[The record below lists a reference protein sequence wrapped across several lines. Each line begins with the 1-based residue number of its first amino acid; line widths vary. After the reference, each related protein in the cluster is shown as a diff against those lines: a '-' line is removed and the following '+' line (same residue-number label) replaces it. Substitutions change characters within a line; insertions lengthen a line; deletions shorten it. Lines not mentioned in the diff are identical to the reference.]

1 MAEIEEAVYSR
12 LTTTA
17 AVTAIV
23 GAGSASRIY
32 PNKIPQ
38 EATLPAVA
46 YQRVSTRRVKAHAAP
61 TGLARVRVQ
70 VTCVA
75 RTYSEVKGLAVVV
88 RKALEGV
95 MGTVGG
101 LALQGSWLETDAD
114 EYGDAEGLHSVRQDF
129 MVWHTEAI

>member
-1 MAEIEEAVYSR
+1 MAEIEEAFNSR

-75 RTYSEVKGLAVVV
+75 RTYSEVKALAVVV

-101 LALQGSWLETDAD
+101 LAVQGSWLETDAD

-129 MVWHTEAI
+129 MFWHTEAI

>member
-75 RTYSEVKGLAVVV
+75 RTYSAVKGLAVVV
-88 RKALEGV
+88 RKALDGV

-101 LALQGSWLETDAD
+101 VAVQGSWLETDAD

>member
-1 MAEIEEAVYSR
+1 VAEIEEAVYSR

-17 AVTAIV
+17 AVTAIC
-23 GAGSASRIY
+23 STRIY

-75 RTYSEVKGLAVVV
+75 SSYSAVKALATAV
-88 RKALEGV
+88 RKAMEGV

-101 LALQGSWLETDAD
+101 VGVQGSWLETDAD
-114 EYGDAEGLHSVRQDF
+114 EYGDAETLHSVRQDF
-129 MVWHTEAI
+129 MIWHTEAIT

>member
-12 LTTTA
+12 LTATG
-17 AVTAIV
+17 AVTALV
-23 GAGSASRIY
+23 GSGSAARIY

-75 RTYSEVKGLAVVV
+75 RTYSEVKALAVVV

-101 LALQGSWLETDAD
+101 LAVQGSWLETDAD

-129 MVWHTEAI
+129 MLWHTEAV

>member
-1 MAEIEEAVYSR
+1 MAEIEEAIYSR
-12 LTTTA
+12 LTA
-17 AVTAIV
+17 ASAVTALV
-23 GAGSASRIY
+23 STRIY

-46 YQRVSTRRVKAHAAP
+46 YQRISARRVKAHAAP

-95 MGTVGG
+95 IGTVGG
-101 LALQGSWLETDAD
+101 LAVQGSWLETDAD

-129 MVWHTEAI
+129 MFWHTEAI

>member
-12 LTTTA
+12 LTATG
-17 AVTAIV
+17 AVTALV
-23 GAGSASRIY
+23 GSGSAARIY

-70 VTCVA
+70 VTGA
-75 RTYSEVKGLAVVV
+75 PTLA
-88 RKALEGV
+88 G
-95 MGTVGG
+95 
-101 LALQGSWLETDAD
+101 
-114 EYGDAEGLHSVRQDF
+114 
-129 MVWHTEAI
+129 

>member
-61 TGLARVRVQ
+61 TGLARARVQ

-75 RTYSEVKGLAVVV
+75 ASYSVVKGLATAV

-129 MVWHTEAI
+129 MVWYTEAI

>member
-12 LTTTA
+12 LS
-17 AVTAIV
+17 
-23 GAGSASRIY
+23 GNAGVSALVSTRIY

-38 EATLPAVA
+38 EATLPAIA
-46 YQRVSTRRVKAHAAP
+46 YQRISARRVKAHAAP

-75 RTYSEVKGLAVVV
+75 RSYSEVKGLAAAV
-88 RKALEGV
+88 RTAMQGV

-101 LALQGSWLETDAD
+101 VWVQGSWLETDAD
-114 EYGDAEGLHSVRQDF
+114 EYGDAETLHSVRQDF
-129 MVWHTEAI
+129 MIWHTES

>member
-1 MAEIEEAVYSR
+1 MAELEEAIYSR
-12 LTTTA
+12 LTA
-17 AVTAIV
+17 ASAVTAIT
-23 GAGSASRIY
+23 STRIY

-38 EATLPAVA
+38 EATLPAIG
-46 YQRVSTRRVKAHAAP
+46 YQRVSARRVKAHAAP
-61 TGLARVRVQ
+61 TGLARARVQ

-75 RTYSEVKGLAVVV
+75 RTYSEVKALATAV

-101 LALQGSWLETDAD
+101 ATVQGSWLETDAD

-129 MVWHTEAI
+129 MVWVTEAI

>member
-101 LALQGSWLETDAD
+101 VTVQGSWLETDAD

-129 MVWHTEAI
+129 MVWHTEVI

>member
-1 MAEIEEAVYSR
+1 MAELEEAVYSR
-12 LTTTA
+12 LSGNV
-17 AVTAIV
+17 AVAAIV
-23 GAGSASRIY
+23 STRIY
-32 PNKIPQ
+32 PQKIPQ
-38 EATLPAVA
+38 EATLPAIA
-46 YQRVSTRRVKAHAAP
+46 YARVSARRVKAHAAP
-61 TGLARVRVQ
+61 TGLARARMQ

-75 RTYSEVKGLAVVV
+75 TSYSAVKALAAAV

-129 MVWHTEAI
+129 MVWYTEAIT

>member
-61 TGLARVRVQ
+61 TGLALVRVQ

-88 RKALEGV
+88 RKALDGV

-101 LALQGSWLETDAD
+101 VAVQGSWLETDAD

>member
-12 LTTTA
+12 WTSAA

-101 LALQGSWLETDAD
+101 VTVQGSWLETDAD

>member
-75 RTYSEVKGLAVVV
+75 RTYSEVKALAVVV

-101 LALQGSWLETDAD
+101 LAVQGSWLETDAD

-129 MVWHTEAI
+129 MFWHTEAI